1 MILVDTNVL
10 PDLVT
15 NDPVWANWSI
25 ERLDAAA
32 LEGPVVINDVI
43 YADVSIRF
51 TTIEAVDTLLEEV
64 GITLA
69 RLPRAALFLAGKAFG
84 QYRARW
90 HPNRGAAGL
99 FRRRACRR
107 GGDDAPDARCAALP
121 DLLSENRSGDTVR
134 GRERQHA
141 SAIGQWGSGTDPIRS
156 LSPTRVVAPTANFCN
171 VPPSVLGA
179 WTFRNTVGGVGGWT
193 VRS

>member
-10 PDLVT
+10 LDLVT

-43 YADVSIRF
+43 YAEVSIRF

-84 QYRARW
+84 QYRA
-90 HPNRGAAGL
+90 L
-99 FRRRACRR
+99 
-107 GGDDAPDARCAALP
+107 GGTRTGVLP
-121 DLLSENRSGDTVR
+121 DFFIGAHAAVTGMTLL
-134 GRERQHA
+134 
-141 SAIGQWGSGTDPIRS
+141 
-156 LSPTRVVAPTANFCN
+156 TRDAQRYRTYFPKINLVTP
-171 VPPSVLGA
+171 
-179 WTFRNTVGGVGGWT
+179 
-193 VRS
+193 